1 MTRLGPEALVIGY
14 QRWDKLL
21 FLHFEVSPEALR
33 ARIPSRLEVDT
44 YDGRAFVSL
53 TPFTVRGA
61 RVRGVPPLPGI
72 SGFHELNV
80 RTYVRN
86 GEDRAV
92 WFFSLDAASPP
103 AAAIARATLR
113 LPYCY
118 ARMNRSDS
126 RGLFRY
132 DSVRV
137 VPSPQAT
144 FSGSWS
150 ATGNPAPAEP
160 GTLPYFL
167 SERYVLFSRAL
178 GSKLFRMQVRHA
190 PWPLQPAE
198 DVRFAETLAQ
208 ADGLPLLGSPVLAQY
223 SKGVDVEFFAPALV

>member
-1 MTRLGPEALVIGY
+1 MTALPDAPVIGY
-14 QRWDKLL
+14 QRWDKLH

-72 SGFHELNV
+72 SGFHELYV
-80 RTYVRN
+80 RT

-137 VPSPQAT
+137 VPAPQAT

-150 ATGNPAPAEP
+150 ATG
-160 GTLPYFL
+160 
-167 SERYVLFSRAL
+167 
-178 GSKLFRMQVRHA
+178 
-190 PWPLQPAE
+190 
-198 DVRFAETLAQ
+198 
-208 ADGLPLLGSPVLAQY
+208 
-223 SKGVDVEFFAPALV
+223 